1 MKKHSHLL
9 PIILSLLILNFFLTP
24 DIYGQGKALDKKSKR
39 SYYKTDHQSF
49 SLIEQ
54 ASSNLLNKDKV
65 KGNNAKITR
74 ATVYKL
80 SKNYTSETKNYSD
93 LRNKPSENYFHID
106 LSGNT
111 LWDGKHWEKSMFPL
125 RIYVEESTSK
135 YYKSSYK
142 EYIKY
147 AMDVWRKAD
156 DRIQYNFVI
165 SSDEADI
172 EVIFVENLAD
182 KYENSYLG
190 LTDYEA
196 YDNKELNFSKIQIS
210 LIKNGNEKVSAGE
223 IKATII
229 HELGH
234 AFGLGHSKNR
244 NDLMFPYISSR
255 HKPDMNYDE
264 LSNGDKMAIRDVLNL
279 SFDENYAWK

>member
-1 MKKHSHLL
+1 MKNYSHLL
-9 PIILSLLILNFFLTP
+9 PIIISLIILNLFLTP
-24 DIYGQGKALDKKSKR
+24 DISGQGKALEKESNR

-49 SLIEQ
+49 SSIEH
-54 ASSNLLNKDKV
+54 ASTNLLNKDKV

-182 KYENSYLG
+182 KYEDSYLG

-196 YDNKELNFSKIQIS
+196 YDNKELNFSKIQ
-210 LIKNGNEKVSAGE
+210 
-223 IKATII
+223 
-229 HELGH
+229 
-234 AFGLGHSKNR
+234 
-244 NDLMFPYISSR
+244 
-255 HKPDMNYDE
+255 
-264 LSNGDKMAIRDVLNL
+264 SNN
-279 SFDENYAWK
+279 NT

>member
-1 MKKHSHLL
+1 MKNYSHLL
-9 PIILSLLILNFFLTP
+9 PIIISLIILNLFLTP
-24 DIYGQGKALDKKSKR
+24 DISGQGKALEKESNR

-49 SLIEQ
+49 SSIEH
-54 ASSNLLNKDKV
+54 ASTNLLNKDKV

-182 KYENSYLG
+182 KYEDSYLG